1 VPRFCRASILAS
13 CLCETTNETSTRV
26 RLAARSD
33 PWDPASGQIHPQNN
47 SRVIGCES
55 HTTRSQTQTRTHTL
69 TLTNSHLTAITHAH
83 TLSLTHTYARA
94 HSHSHSHTHTC
105 THNSP
110 ATQHTH
116 TRARARA
123 FLNPLPSGMPLR
135 MFLAVPPGRCPHSAR
150 NASQDRAACL
160 NRPRHRA
167 LPSSMPSQPSVYS
180 VGVGVLFGVGNVVP
194 GG

>member
-1 VPRFCRASILAS
+1 MKKFSS
-13 CLCETTNETSTRV
+13 ETTNETSTRV

-123 FLNPLPSGMPLR
+123 RSSIRCRLACLSACSWQFRPV
-135 MFLAVPPGRCPHSAR
+135 AVPTRRAMRPKIEPRASTALATVPSPPPCPASPPSTALGSVCCSA
-150 NASQDRAACL
+150 SGTLCL
-160 NRPRHRA
+160 A
-167 LPSSMPSQPSVYS
+167 GS
-180 VGVGVLFGVGNVVP
+180 
-194 GG
+194 

>member
-1 VPRFCRASILAS
+1 MRVTQHDPKHRHGHTHSHSQTA
-13 CLCETTNETSTRV
+13 TSQR
-26 RLAARSD
+26 
-33 PWDPASGQIHPQNN
+33 
-47 SRVIGCES
+47 S
-55 HTTRSQTQTRTHTL
+55 HTHTHSLSHTHTHTLAHTHTHTRTRTHTR
-69 TLTNSHLTAITHAH
+69 AH
-83 TLSLTHTYARA
+83 TIHPPHNTHT
-94 HSHSHSHTHTC
+94 H
-105 THNSP
+105 
-110 ATQHTH
+110 
-116 TRARARA
+116 ARARA